1 MPQICHIPEEEKLTL
16 LRQKQSISLLQRNP
30 MSGVLVI
37 WREARR
43 VCRLGDLARDD
54 LLEGID
60 PLAGAVDGVHE
71 MHGCG
76 LWIELVGWVVCDC
89 SAVQVD

>member
-1 MPQICHIPEEEKLTL
+1 MVSTVLLDFFFHGTDLPCPLGVREELTL
-16 LRQKQSISLLQRNP
+16 LRQKQSVSLLQCNA

-60 PLAGAVDGVHE
+60 TLASAVDGVHE
-71 MHGCG
+71 MHDGGFC
-76 LWIELVGWVVCDC
+76 E
-89 SAVQVD
+89 

>member
-1 MPQICHIPEEEKLTL
+1 MSPRYWKELTL
-16 LRQKQSISLLQRNP
+16 LRQKQSISLLERNP

-43 VCRLGDLARDD
+43 VCRFGDLARDD

-60 PLAGAVDGVHE
+60 TLASAVDGVHE
-71 MHGCG
+71 MHDGGFFRACG
-76 LWIELVGWVVCDC
+76 LARWVVR
-89 SAVQVD
+89 SSIGQG